1 MVQGKWFAPG
11 EDLSAG
17 VLPVRSA
24 VFGRGADDLDRS
36 SWNVLV
42 YQDGVPSA
50 VGRIWWEDG
59 AYRLGDLGVLEAQRG
74 RHLGDLVLRLLLFK
88 AQNHSAREVRL
99 SCPPDICG
107 FFARLGLRPDAAA
120 ASGPS
125 DPVEMVIPGDQIDLD
140 SCRHCP
146 KAACPNRKPD

>member
-17 VLPVRSA
+17 ILPVRKA
-24 VFGRGADDLDRS
+24 VFGRGADDLDAL

-59 AYRLGDLGVLEAQRG
+59 AFRLGDIGVLESGRGQR
-74 RHLGDLVLRLLLFK
+74 LGDLVLRLLLFK
-88 AQNHSAREVRL
+88 AQNHAAKEVRL
-99 SCPPDICG
+99 QCFREVTG
-107 FFARLGLRPDAAA
+107 FFSRLGLKEESVSD
-120 ASGPS
+120 SGLI
-125 DPVEMVIPGDQIDLD
+125 EMMIRGDDIDLD
-140 SCRHCP
+140 TCRHCP
-146 KAACPNRKPD
+146 KKACPNRK